1 MRITVKQAAEKLECQ
16 ERIVQGMIRA
26 GFLGA
31 YIRGEGNQRGTYYM
45 TDEQVDRFKKGEG
58 QEDGKKSLQ
67 RLQKPDI
74 ALSQ

>member
-16 ERIVQGMIRA
+16 ERIVQGMVRA
-26 GFLGA
+26 GYFGA

-45 TDEQVDRFKKGEG
+45 TDEQVDRFKKGESN
-58 QEDGKKSLQ
+58 GKESLQ